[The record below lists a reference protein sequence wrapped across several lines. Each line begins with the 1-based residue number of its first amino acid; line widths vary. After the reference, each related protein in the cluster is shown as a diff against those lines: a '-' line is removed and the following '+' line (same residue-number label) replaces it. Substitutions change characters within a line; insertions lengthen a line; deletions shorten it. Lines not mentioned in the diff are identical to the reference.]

1 MKLEKFEQ
9 IVSTNDYMK
18 EKKEVE
24 EWDTVYALTQTK
36 GRGRNGKKWVSDEGG
51 AWFTTVIKEQ
61 LEIPM
66 SQYVKLPLVIGAAL
80 LNVLENLEL
89 KNVKIK
95 WPNDIYVNDKKICG
109 ILVEKSG
116 ENFIAGI
123 GINVNMEKMDKE
135 VENIATSI
143 LIENGKKYEIEEII
157 LKSIETIK
165 KYYEIFIRGGWN
177 GIVEIIRKNDYLKGK
192 TVELIL
198 ENRTDTGVAAGI
210 TRDGEIEVKIAG
222 ELKIYCSGEVS
233 IKKYNGRV

>member
-109 ILVEKSG
+109 ILSEAAG
-116 ENFIAGI
+116 EPDRIYYAITGI
-123 GINVNMEKMDKE
+123 GLNVNMRAEDMSNEISQK
-135 VENIATSI
+135 ATSMF
-143 LIENGKKYEIEEII
+143 IE
-157 LKSIETIK
+157 
-165 KYYEIFIRGGWN
+165 
-177 GIVEIIRKNDYLKGK
+177 
-192 TVELIL
+192 
-198 ENRTDTGVAAGI
+198 
-210 TRDGEIEVKIAG
+210 
-222 ELKIYCSGEVS
+222 SGREHS
-233 IKKYNGRV
+233 RHEAHS